1 MRDKD
6 VMSTVLTVVPDQ
18 PVKIDPDR
26 GIELDLN
33 IADDEAQT
41 DPTRCLAVLKR
52 LRPFSSQDM
61 TKDDAKEVPGG
72 CKKGRA
78 SGCSCLFVTPHLTT
92 FAVVDAGFEVAGEPS
107 ADQLSAGVAVLAA
120 PASGDGDGGSD
131 GGSDGSPAPAAASSG
146 SVPIVAIAAAAAG
159 MALVAALV
167 VIKRRQAPAAQHTV
181 TAGTSQAPNPLRDAD
196 NVITGGASNTVETQV
211 L

>member
-92 FAVVDAGFEVAGEPS
+92 FAVVDAGIEVAGEPS
-107 ADQLSAGVAVLAA
+107 ADQLAAGVSVLAEEAA
-120 PASGDGDGGSD
+120 PRSGSGSD
-131 GGSDGSPAPAAASSG
+131 NSDSADGSIPTIP
-146 SVPIVAIAAAAAG
+146 IAAAAVAL
-159 MALVAALV
+159 ALVAAIV
-167 VIKRRQAPAAQHTV
+167 VIKRRQGPAAELTPASAISEKH
-181 TAGTSQAPNPLRDAD
+181 QANPLSVSEAAL
-196 NVITGGASNTVETQV
+196 TGASPGDTVETQV